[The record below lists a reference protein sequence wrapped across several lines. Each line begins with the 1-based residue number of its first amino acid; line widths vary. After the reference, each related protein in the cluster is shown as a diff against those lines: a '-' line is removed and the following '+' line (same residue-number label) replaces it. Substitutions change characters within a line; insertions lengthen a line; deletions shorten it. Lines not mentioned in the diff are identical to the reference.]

1 MIVRQ
6 LAEMSLLVLLVFLTV
21 FFTTLM
27 RIIDFS
33 QVYNDE
39 IQLSQAARLSARIA
53 AVGTLSGISSSEA
66 IARFC
71 AALNNPAFHGN
82 APGVGA
88 DVVNSV
94 GPAVTSSAV
103 CTDSANLARVT
114 KTISYNKSMWGPSTL
129 TQTAVM

>member
-1 MIVRQ
+1 
-6 LAEMSLLVLLVFLTV
+6 
-21 FFTTLM
+21 M

-39 IQLSQAARLSARIA
+39 IQLGQAARLSARIA
-53 AVGTLSGISSSEA
+53 TVGTLSGISSSEA

-71 AALNNPAFHGN
+71 VALNNPAFHGN
-82 APGVGA
+82 APGVGT

-114 KTISYNKSMWGPSTL
+114 ITIPYNRIMWSLSTL
-129 TQTAVM
+129 AQGAVMRCVG